1 MFFVLLVVFE
11 IYYQIFKFLKPDPFM
26 EPKEIMTVKDFTNR
40 VVVEGQK
47 LVILDDLV
55 LEVADYMDNHP
66 GGRFLLE
73 HNIGRDISKYF
84 YGGYGLD
91 GNILSSGSLRN
102 THSNIARVQVNTL
115 VIARLVASNEDTKV
129 PSFLAKVQ
137 SRTQVNH

>member
-1 MFFVLLVVFE
+1 MLLVAFE
-11 IYYQIFKFLKPDPFM
+11 IYYQIFKFLKPDPFTD
-26 EPKEIMTVKDFTNR
+26 PKEIMTVKDFTHR
-40 VVVEGQK
+40 VVLEGQK

-73 HNIGRDISKYF
+73 HNIGRDISKFF

-91 GNILSSGSLRN
+91 GNILSSGALRN

>member
-1 MFFVLLVVFE
+1 
-11 IYYQIFKFLKPDPFM
+11 M

-40 VVVEGQK
+40 VVIEGQK

>member
-1 MFFVLLVVFE
+1 
-11 IYYQIFKFLKPDPFM
+11 M
-26 EPKEIMTVKDFTNR
+26 EDFTKR
-40 VVVEGQK
+40 VAVEGQK

-55 LEVADYMDNHP
+55 LEVADFMDNHP

-91 GNILSSGSLRN
+91 GNILSSGSLKN

-115 VIARLVASNEDTKV
+115 IIARLVAVNDEKV